1 MKERNIL
8 LKKYLNFGKIVIINE
23 YISPRYKGSV
33 KLIMATTLVR
43 TKNLTTPI
51 YPVMV
56 AIGICHLFNDTLQA
70 VIPAMFPVLEKEIGL
85 TFTQLGLITFVLN
98 MVSSVLQPVVGFFS
112 DRNPKPYALPLGM
125 SCTFIGLA
133 GIAIAPNYWII
144 LLSVIFLG
152 LGSAIFHP
160 EGSKV
165 SFMAAGSKRGLS
177 QSIYQVG
184 GNSGQALAPLI
195 SAFVLVPFGQ
205 IGAAWFLIVAAIGI
219 VLLSRISSWYKNQL
233 EEERLTNKKK
243 TLISNLPN
251 LTKRQ
256 VGIALGLLMAVIFVR
271 SFYVTNM
278 TNFYIFYLMDKYQL
292 TIQNG
297 QMLIFIFL
305 GIGAVGT
312 FFGGPMADRIGRKNV
327 ILLSFL
333 VPMPLALLLPYLPLW
348 IVVVFL
354 VVIGFFIMLSFSV
367 TVIYAQE
374 LVPSK
379 VGTMAGLTVGLAFGM
394 GAIGSVVIGM
404 MMDSMGIFNTMIF
417 ISVLPLL
424 AIVAFWLP
432 TDHKITT

>member
-1 MKERNIL
+1 M
-8 LKKYLNFGKIVIINE
+8 
-23 YISPRYKGSV
+23 S
-33 KLIMATTLVR
+33 TTIARSTLG
-43 TKNLTTPI
+43 NPI

-56 AIGICHLFNDTLQA
+56 AIGVCHLFNDTLQA
-70 VIPAMFPVLEKEIGL
+70 VVPAMFPVLEKEIGL

-125 SCTFIGLA
+125 SCTFVGLA
-133 GIAIAPNYWII
+133 GIAVASNYLMI

-205 IGAAWFLIVAAIGI
+205 IGAAWFLIVAAVGI
-219 VLLSRISSWYKNQL
+219 LLLSRISVWYKQQL
-233 EEERLTNKKK
+233 EEESVSKTKKV
-243 TLISNLPN
+243 LVSNLPT
-251 LTKRQ
+251 LTKKQ
-256 VGIALGLLMAVIFVR
+256 IGIAIGLLMAVIFIR

-278 TNFYIFYLMDKYQL
+278 TNFYIFYLMDKYHL
-292 TIQNG
+292 TIQKG
-297 QMLIFIFL
+297 QLLIFIFL
-305 GIGAVGT
+305 AIGAVGT
-312 FFGGPMADRIGRKNV
+312 FFGGPMADRMGRKNV

-333 VPMPLALLLPYLPLW
+333 VPMPLALMLPYIPLW
-348 IVVVFL
+348 LVVVFL
-354 VVIGFFIMLSFSV
+354 AGIGFFIMLSFSV

-404 MMDSMGIFNTMIF
+404 MMDHYGVLDTMIF
-417 ISVLPLL
+417 ISVLPILSF
-424 AIVAFWLP
+424 VAFWLP
-432 TDHKITT
+432 ADHKTA

>member
-1 MKERNIL
+1 MSR
-8 LKKYLNFGKIVIINE
+8 
-23 YISPRYKGSV
+23 S
-33 KLIMATTLVR
+33 TLE
-43 TKNLTTPI
+43 NPI
-51 YPVMV
+51 YPIMV

-70 VIPAMFPVLEKEIGL
+70 VVPAMFPVLEKEIGL
-85 TFTQLGLITFVLN
+85 SFTQLGLITFVLN

-125 SCTFIGLA
+125 SCTFVGLA
-133 GIAIAPNYWII
+133 GIAVAGNYWLI

-165 SFMAAGSKRGLS
+165 SFMAAGTKRGLS

-219 VLLSRISSWYKNQL
+219 LLLSRISVWYKKQL
-233 EEERLTNKKK
+233 EEENVTKTKKV
-243 TLISNLPN
+243 LVSNLPT
-251 LTKRQ
+251 LTKKQ
-256 VGIALGLLMAVIFVR
+256 IGIAIGLLMAVIFIR

-278 TNFYIFYLMDKYQL
+278 TNFYIFYVMDQYHL
-292 TIQNG
+292 TIQKG
-297 QMLIFIFL
+297 QLLIFIFL
-305 GIGAVGT
+305 AIGAIGT

-333 VPMPLALLLPYLPLW
+333 VPMPLALMLPYIPLW
-348 IVVVFL
+348 LVVVFL
-354 VVIGFFIMLSFSV
+354 SVIGFFIMLSFSV

-404 MMDSMGIFNTMIF
+404 LMDHYGVLDTMIF
-417 ISVLPLL
+417 ISVLPIFS
-424 AIVAFWLP
+424 IVALWLP
-432 TDHKITT
+432 ADHKVA

>member
-1 MKERNIL
+1 M
-8 LKKYLNFGKIVIINE
+8 
-23 YISPRYKGSV
+23 S
-33 KLIMATTLVR
+33 TTMTRGALG
-43 TKNLTTPI
+43 NPI
-51 YPVMV
+51 YPIMF
-56 AIGICHLFNDTLQA
+56 AIGVCHLFNDTLQA
-70 VIPAMFPVLEKEIGL
+70 VIPAMFPVLEKEVGL

-98 MVSSVLQPVVGFFS
+98 MVSSVLQPVVGYFS

-125 SCTFIGLA
+125 SSTFVGMA
-133 GIAIAPNYWII
+133 GIASATNYWMI
-144 LLSVIFLG
+144 LLSVIFIG

-205 IGAAWFLIVAAIGI
+205 IGAAWFLIVAAMG
-219 VLLSRISSWYKNQL
+219 VFLLSRISLWYKRQL
-233 EEERLTNKKK
+233 EQERITKKK
-243 TLISNLPN
+243 KVLVSNLPV
-251 LTKRQ
+251 LTKKQ
-256 VGIALGLLMAVIFVR
+256 VGIAISILMAVIFIR

-278 TNFYIFYLMDKYQL
+278 TNFYIFYIMDKYHL
-292 TIQNG
+292 TIQKG
-297 QMLIFIFL
+297 QLLIFIFL
-305 GIGAVGT
+305 AIGAVGT

-333 VPMPLALLLPYLPLW
+333 VPMPLALTLPYIPLW
-348 IVVVFL
+348 L
-354 VVIGFFIMLSFSV
+354 VVAFLAIIGFFIMLSFSV

-404 MMDSMGIFNTMIF
+404 MMDHYGILDTMIF
-417 ISVLPLL
+417 ISILPIL
-424 AIVAFWLP
+424 AVIAFWLP
-432 TDHKITT
+432 TDHKTV

>member
-1 MKERNIL
+1 
-8 LKKYLNFGKIVIINE
+8 
-23 YISPRYKGSV
+23 
-33 KLIMATTLVR
+33 MARSTLG
-43 TKNLTTPI
+43 NPI
-51 YPVMV
+51 YPIMV

-70 VIPAMFPVLEKEIGL
+70 VVPAMFPVLEKEIGL

-125 SCTFIGLA
+125 SCTFVGLL
-133 GIAIAPNYWII
+133 GIAIASNYWMI

-205 IGAAWFLIVAAIGI
+205 IGAAWFLIVAAVGI
-219 VLLSRISSWYKNQL
+219 LLLSRISVWYKKQL
-233 EEERLTNKKK
+233 EEESVAKTKKV
-243 TLISNLPN
+243 LVSNLPT
-251 LTKRQ
+251 LSKKQ
-256 VGIALGLLMAVIFVR
+256 IGIAIGLLMGVIFIR

-278 TNFYIFYLMDKYQL
+278 TNFYIFYLMDKYHL
-292 TIQNG
+292 TIQKG
-297 QMLIFIFL
+297 QLLIFIFL
-305 GIGAVGT
+305 AIGAVGT
-312 FFGGPMADRIGRKNV
+312 FFGGPMADRMGRKNV

-333 VPMPLALLLPYLPLW
+333 VPMPLALMLPYIPLW
-348 IVVVFL
+348 LVIIFL
-354 VVIGFFIMLSFSV
+354 AVIGFFIMLSFSV

-404 MMDSMGIFNTMIF
+404 MMDHYGILTTMIF
-417 ISVLPLL
+417 ISVLP
-424 AIVAFWLP
+424 IFSFVAFWLP
-432 TDHKITT
+432 ADHKTA

>member
-1 MKERNIL
+1 M
-8 LKKYLNFGKIVIINE
+8 
-23 YISPRYKGSV
+23 S
-33 KLIMATTLVR
+33 TTIARSTLG
-43 TKNLTTPI
+43 NPI

-56 AIGICHLFNDTLQA
+56 AIGVCHLFNDTLQA
-70 VIPAMFPVLEKEIGL
+70 VVPAMFPVLEKEIGL

-125 SCTFIGLA
+125 SCTFVGLA
-133 GIAIAPNYWII
+133 GIAVASNYLMI

-205 IGAAWFLIVAAIGI
+205 IGAAWFLIVAAVGI
-219 VLLSRISSWYKNQL
+219 LLLSRISVWYKQQL
-233 EEERLTNKKK
+233 EEESVSKTKKV
-243 TLISNLPN
+243 LVSNLPT
-251 LTKRQ
+251 LTKKQ
-256 VGIALGLLMAVIFVR
+256 IGIAIGLLMAVIFIR

-278 TNFYIFYLMDKYQL
+278 TNFYIFYLMDKYHL
-292 TIQNG
+292 TIQKG
-297 QMLIFIFL
+297 QLLIFIFL
-305 GIGAVGT
+305 AIGAVGT
-312 FFGGPMADRIGRKNV
+312 FFGGPMADRMGRKNV

-333 VPMPLALLLPYLPLW
+333 VPMPLALMLPYIPLW
-348 IVVVFL
+348 LVVVFL
-354 VVIGFFIMLSFSV
+354 AGIGFFIMLSFSV

-404 MMDSMGIFNTMIF
+404 MMDHYGVLDTMIF
-417 ISVLPLL
+417 ISVLPIL
-424 AIVAFWLP
+424 AFVAFWLP
-432 TDHKITT
+432 ADHKTA

>member
-1 MKERNIL
+1 
-8 LKKYLNFGKIVIINE
+8 
-23 YISPRYKGSV
+23 
-33 KLIMATTLVR
+33 
-43 TKNLTTPI
+43 
-51 YPVMV
+51 MV

-85 TFTQLGLITFVLN
+85 TFTQLGFITFVLN

-125 SCTFIGLA
+125 TCTFVGLA
-133 GIAIAPNYWII
+133 GISVASNYWFI

-184 GNSGQALAPLI
+184 GNTGQALAPLI

-205 IGAAWFLIVAAIGI
+205 IGAAWFLIVAATGNF
-219 VLLSRISSWYKNQL
+219 LLARNSSWYKGQL
-233 EEERLTNKKK
+233 EKERLTKKKK
-243 TLISNLPN
+243 TLISNLPT
-251 LTKRQ
+251 LTKKQ
-256 VGIALGLLMAVIFVR
+256 VGVAISLLMAVIFIR

-278 TNFYIFYLMDKYQL
+278 TNFYIFYLMDKYHL
-292 TIQNG
+292 TIQKG
-297 QMLIFIFL
+297 QIFIFIFL
-305 GIGAVGT
+305 AVGAIGT
-312 FFGGPMADRIGRKNV
+312 FFGGPMADRIGRKSV

-333 VPMPLALLLPYLPLW
+333 VPMPLALLLPYIPLW
-348 IVVVFL
+348 L
-354 VVIGFFIMLSFSV
+354 VVIFLGIIGFFIMLSFSV

-404 MMDSMGIFNTMIF
+404 LMDSFGVLDTMIV
-417 ISVLPLL
+417 ISVLPLF
-424 AIVAFWLP
+424 AFVAFWLP
-432 TDHKITT
+432 KDHKIMA

>member
-1 MKERNIL
+1 
-8 LKKYLNFGKIVIINE
+8 
-23 YISPRYKGSV
+23 
-33 KLIMATTLVR
+33 
-43 TKNLTTPI
+43 
-51 YPVMV
+51 
-56 AIGICHLFNDTLQA
+56 
-70 VIPAMFPVLEKEIGL
+70 
-85 TFTQLGLITFVLN
+85 
-98 MVSSVLQPVVGFFS
+98 
-112 DRNPKPYALPLGM
+112 
-125 SCTFIGLA
+125 
-133 GIAIAPNYWII
+133 
-144 LLSVIFLG
+144 
-152 LGSAIFHP
+152 
-160 EGSKV
+160 
-165 SFMAAGSKRGLS
+165 
-177 QSIYQVG
+177 
-184 GNSGQALAPLI
+184 
-195 SAFVLVPFGQ
+195 
-205 IGAAWFLIVAAIGI
+205 
-219 VLLSRISSWYKNQL
+219 
-233 EEERLTNKKK
+233 
-243 TLISNLPN
+243 
-251 LTKRQ
+251 
-256 VGIALGLLMAVIFVR
+256 MAVIFVR

>member
-1 MKERNIL
+1 M
-8 LKKYLNFGKIVIINE
+8 
-23 YISPRYKGSV
+23 S
-33 KLIMATTLVR
+33 TTVARPTLA
-43 TKNLTTPI
+43 NPI
-51 YPVMV
+51 YPIMV

-85 TFTQLGLITFVLN
+85 TFTQLGFITFVLN

-125 SCTFIGLA
+125 TCTFVGLA
-133 GIAIAPNYWII
+133 GISVASNYWFI

-184 GNSGQALAPLI
+184 GNTGQALAPLI

-205 IGAAWFLIVAAIGI
+205 IGAAWFLIVAATGI
-219 VLLSRISSWYKNQL
+219 FLLARISNWYKGQL
-233 EEERLTNKKK
+233 EKERLTKKKK
-243 TLISNLPN
+243 TLISNLPT
-251 LTKRQ
+251 LTKKQ
-256 VGIALGLLMAVIFVR
+256 VGVAIGLLMAVIFIR

-278 TNFYIFYLMDKYQL
+278 TNFYIFYLMDKYHL
-292 TIQNG
+292 TIQKG
-297 QMLIFIFL
+297 QIFIFIFL
-305 GIGAVGT
+305 AVGAIGT
-312 FFGGPMADRIGRKNV
+312 FFGGPMADRIGRKSV

-333 VPMPLALLLPYLPLW
+333 VPMPLALLLPYIPLW
-348 IVVVFL
+348 L
-354 VVIGFFIMLSFSV
+354 VVIFLGIIGFFIMLSFSV

-404 MMDSMGIFNTMIF
+404 LMDSFGILDTMIV
-417 ISVLPLL
+417 ISVLPLF
-424 AIVAFWLP
+424 AFVAFWLP
-432 TDHKITT
+432 KDHKIMA

>member
-1 MKERNIL
+1 MNIKKEDIL
-8 LKKYLNFGKIVIINE
+8 ILNNNYCWKIVIISTP
-23 YISPRYKGSV
+23 ISKYKGSA
-33 KLIMATTLVR
+33 KSIMSTTMARQALG
-43 TKNLTTPI
+43 NPI

-56 AIGICHLFNDTLQA
+56 AIGVCHLFNDTLQA
-70 VIPAMFPVLEKEIGL
+70 VVPAMFPVLEKEIGL

-125 SCTFIGLA
+125 SCTFVGLA
-133 GIAIAPNYWII
+133 GVAISSNYWMI

-205 IGAAWFLIVAAIGI
+205 IGAAWFLIVAAVGI
-219 VLLSRISSWYKNQL
+219 LLLSRISVWYKQQL
-233 EEERLTNKKK
+233 EEESVSKTKKV
-243 TLISNLPN
+243 LVSNLPT
-251 LTKRQ
+251 LTKKQ
-256 VGIALGLLMAVIFVR
+256 IGIAIGLLMAVIFIR

-278 TNFYIFYLMDKYQL
+278 TNFYIFYLMDKYHL
-292 TIQNG
+292 TIQKG
-297 QMLIFIFL
+297 QLLIFIFL
-305 GIGAVGT
+305 AIGAVGT
-312 FFGGPMADRIGRKNV
+312 FFGGPMADRMGRKNV

-333 VPMPLALLLPYLPLW
+333 VPMPLALMLPYIPLW
-348 IVVVFL
+348 LVVIFL
-354 VVIGFFIMLSFSV
+354 AVIGFFIMLSFSV

-394 GAIGSVVIGM
+394 GAIGSVVIGI
-404 MMDSMGIFNTMIF
+404 MMDHYGVLDTMIF
-417 ISVLPLL
+417 ISVLPIL
-424 AIVAFWLP
+424 AFVAFWLP
-432 TDHKITT
+432 ADHKTA

>member
-1 MKERNIL
+1 
-8 LKKYLNFGKIVIINE
+8 
-23 YISPRYKGSV
+23 
-33 KLIMATTLVR
+33 
-43 TKNLTTPI
+43 
-51 YPVMV
+51 
-56 AIGICHLFNDTLQA
+56 
-70 VIPAMFPVLEKEIGL
+70 
-85 TFTQLGLITFVLN
+85 
-98 MVSSVLQPVVGFFS
+98 
-112 DRNPKPYALPLGM
+112 
-125 SCTFIGLA
+125 
-133 GIAIAPNYWII
+133 
-144 LLSVIFLG
+144 
-152 LGSAIFHP
+152 
-160 EGSKV
+160 
-165 SFMAAGSKRGLS
+165 MAAGSKRGLS

>member
-1 MKERNIL
+1 M
-8 LKKYLNFGKIVIINE
+8 
-23 YISPRYKGSV
+23 S
-33 KLIMATTLVR
+33 TTLAR
-43 TKNLTTPI
+43 TSLGNPI
-51 YPVMV
+51 YPIMV
-56 AIGICHLFNDTLQA
+56 AIGICHLFNDTMQA
-70 VIPAMFPVLEKEIGL
+70 VVPAMFPILEKGIGL

-98 MVSSVLQPVVGFFS
+98 MTSSVLQPVVGFFS

-133 GIAIAPNYWII
+133 GIAVASNYWLI

-165 SFMAAGSKRGLS
+165 SFMAAGPKRGLS

-205 IGAAWFLIVAAIGI
+205 IGAAWFLIVAAAGI
-219 VLLSRISSWYKNQL
+219 LLTSRISSWYKEQL
-233 EEERLTNKKK
+233 EEERVTKKK
-243 TLISNLPN
+243 KVLVSNLPV
-251 LTKRQ
+251 LTKKQ
-256 VGIALGLLMAVIFVR
+256 VGIAIGLLMAVIFIR

-278 TNFYIFYLMDKYQL
+278 TNFYIFYLMDKYHL

-297 QMLIFIFL
+297 QLFIFIFL
-305 GIGAVGT
+305 AVGAVGT

-333 VPMPLALLLPYLPLW
+333 VPLPFALLLPYVPLW
-348 IVVVFL
+348 LVIVFL
-354 VVIGFFIMLSFSV
+354 TVIGFFIMLSFSV

-404 MMDSMGIFNTMIF
+404 LMDHYGVFDTMVF
-417 ISVLPLL
+417 ISVLPIF
-424 AIVAFWLP
+424 AFVAFWLP
-432 TDHKITT
+432 ADHKAKA

>member
-1 MKERNIL
+1 M
-8 LKKYLNFGKIVIINE
+8 
-23 YISPRYKGSV
+23 STT
-33 KLIMATTLVR
+33 MARQALG
-43 TKNLTTPI
+43 NPI

-56 AIGICHLFNDTLQA
+56 AIGVCHLFNDTLQA
-70 VIPAMFPVLEKEIGL
+70 VVPAMFPVLEKEIGL

-125 SCTFIGLA
+125 SCTFVGLA
-133 GIAIAPNYWII
+133 GVAISSNYWMI

-205 IGAAWFLIVAAIGI
+205 IGAAWFLIVAAVGI
-219 VLLSRISSWYKNQL
+219 LLLSRISVWYKQQL
-233 EEERLTNKKK
+233 EEESVSKTKKV
-243 TLISNLPN
+243 LVSNLPT
-251 LTKRQ
+251 LTKKQ
-256 VGIALGLLMAVIFVR
+256 IGIAIGLLMAVIFIR

-278 TNFYIFYLMDKYQL
+278 TNFYIFYLMDKYHL
-292 TIQNG
+292 TIQKG
-297 QMLIFIFL
+297 QLLIFIFL
-305 GIGAVGT
+305 AIGAVGT
-312 FFGGPMADRIGRKNV
+312 FFGGPMADRMGRKNV

-333 VPMPLALLLPYLPLW
+333 VPMPLALMLPYIPLW
-348 IVVVFL
+348 LVVIFL
-354 VVIGFFIMLSFSV
+354 AVIGFFIMLSFSV

-394 GAIGSVVIGM
+394 GAIGSVVIGI
-404 MMDSMGIFNTMIF
+404 MMDHYGVLDTMIF
-417 ISVLPLL
+417 ISVLPIL
-424 AIVAFWLP
+424 AFVAFWLP
-432 TDHKITT
+432 ADHKTA

>member
-1 MKERNIL
+1 
-8 LKKYLNFGKIVIINE
+8 
-23 YISPRYKGSV
+23 
-33 KLIMATTLVR
+33 
-43 TKNLTTPI
+43 
-51 YPVMV
+51 MV

-85 TFTQLGLITFVLN
+85 TFTQLGFITFVLN

-125 SCTFIGLA
+125 TCTFVGLA
-133 GIAIAPNYWII
+133 GISVASNYWFI

-184 GNSGQALAPLI
+184 GNTGQALAPLI

-205 IGAAWFLIVAAIGI
+205 IGAAWFLIVAATGI
-219 VLLSRISSWYKNQL
+219 FLLARISSWYKGQL
-233 EEERLTNKKK
+233 EKERLTKKKK
-243 TLISNLPN
+243 TLISNLPT
-251 LTKRQ
+251 LTKKQ
-256 VGIALGLLMAVIFVR
+256 VGVAIGLLMAVIFIR

-278 TNFYIFYLMDKYQL
+278 TNFYIFYLMDKYHL
-292 TIQNG
+292 TIQKG
-297 QMLIFIFL
+297 QIFIFIFL
-305 GIGAVGT
+305 AVGAIGT
-312 FFGGPMADRIGRKNV
+312 FFGGPMADRIGRKSV

-333 VPMPLALLLPYLPLW
+333 VPMPLALLLPYIPLW
-348 IVVVFL
+348 L
-354 VVIGFFIMLSFSV
+354 VVIFLGIIGFFIMLSFSV

-404 MMDSMGIFNTMIF
+404 LMDSFGVLDTMIV
-417 ISVLPLL
+417 ISVLPLF
-424 AIVAFWLP
+424 AFVAFWLP
-432 TDHKITT
+432 KDHKIMA